1 MALKNYTTTIDST
14 KTIGEIQGILAKH
27 GANAIMTE
35 YNDGQVVALSFK
47 IKTLN
52 GEIGV
57 KLPANID
64 RVLQVLKNQRKRN
77 NQVKDT
83 REQAA
88 KTAWRI
94 IKDWIDVQ
102 MAILET
108 EMVEMEEIFL
118 PYVLNKEGQTLY
130 EAFKNNK
137 LMLNEYRGRCK
148 KM

>member
-1 MALKNYTTTIDST
+1 MALKNYTTMINAN
-14 KTIGEIQGILAKH
+14 KTIGEIQEILAKH

-35 YNDGQVVALSFK
+35 YNDGQVIALSFR
-47 IKTLN
+47 IKTPN

-94 IKDWIDVQ
+94 IKDWIDAQ

-118 PYVLNKEGQTLY
+118 PYMINKEGQTLY

-137 LMLNEYRGRCK
+137 LMLDE
-148 KM
+148 